1 MIQVRI
7 KKEKNRVSSLEI
19 KGHAFYDDYGK
30 DIVCA
35 SVSTTVITTVNAAL
49 RYDSK
54 SLSYSKDEG
63 YVEIV
68 IQQHSE
74 VIDLLIENLVSL
86 LKELEEQYRKNIK
99 INE

>member
-1 MIQVRI
+1 MIKVSI
-7 KKEKNRVSSLEI
+7 KKEGKIISSLEI

-35 SVSTTVITTVNAAL
+35 SVSTMVITTVNATV
-49 RYDSK
+49 RYDK
-54 SLSYSKDEG
+54 QSLSYSKDEG
-63 YVEIV
+63 YVNIV
-68 IQQHSE
+68 IQKHSE

-86 LKELEEQYRKNIK
+86 LKELEEQYPKNIK